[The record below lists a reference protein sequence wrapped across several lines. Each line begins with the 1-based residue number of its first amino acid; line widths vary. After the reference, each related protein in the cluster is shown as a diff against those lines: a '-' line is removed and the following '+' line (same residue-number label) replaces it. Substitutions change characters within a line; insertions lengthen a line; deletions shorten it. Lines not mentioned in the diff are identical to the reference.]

1 VRDLGAVLR
10 LGHRPDRDKRM
21 TTHIGLTARAFGLE
35 KMYMPDLNH
44 DIKNSL
50 EDVADRFGGDF
61 QVEEKKN
68 WKGLIEE
75 WEGET
80 IHLTMYGE
88 DIERFFAENEVKNPL
103 VIVGSKKIPRKV
115 YDIADYNVAV
125 GAQPHSEV
133 ASLAVFLD
141 RYNNRSI
148 PGLSDGEMSI
158 LPSESEKRVL
168 DHSKVPTADDCFRF
182 IRKNGMDDDLLSHTM
197 SVLDRALH
205 LQNSNGGN
213 LRLVIAGALL
223 HDVGRTITHGV
234 DHGIEGARFIRE
246 QGWDEELAKIV
257 ERHIGGGITKRE
269 AEEVGLPPKN
279 YVPKTLEEKIVC
291 HADNTAGGKER
302 FQQLIERTE
311 EAGYEESADRMREL
325 AEEFQETL

>member
-1 VRDLGAVLR
+1 VRYLGAVLR

-21 TTHIGLTARAFGLE
+21 TTHVGLTARAFGLDR
-35 KMYMPDLNH
+35 MYMPDLN
-44 DIKNSL
+44 DEIKDSL
-50 EDVADRFGGDF
+50 EDVADRFGGGF
-61 QVEEKKN
+61 SVEEKKD
-68 WKGLIEE
+68 WEALIKE
-75 WEGET
+75 WDGET

-88 DIERFFAENEVKNPL
+88 DIGRFFEKNKIENPL
-103 VIVGSKKIPRKV
+103 IIVGSEKVPRRV
-115 YDIADYNVAV
+115 YDIADHNVAV

-148 PGLSDGEMSI
+148 HGLAGGDISV
-158 LPSESEKRVL
+158 LPSKSEKRVL
-168 DHSKVPTADDCFRF
+168 DHSKVPTADKCFRF
-182 IRKNGMDDDLLSHTM
+182 ARERGMDDDLLTHTM

-223 HDVGRTITHGV
+223 HDVGRTVTHGV
-234 DHGIEGARFIRE
+234 DHGIEGACLIRD

-257 ERHIGGGITKRE
+257 ERHIGGGITKKE
-269 AEEVGLPPKN
+269 AEKEGLPPKD
-279 YVPKTLEEKIVC
+279 YVPETLEEKIVC

-302 FQQLIERTE
+302 FKQQLERTE
-311 EAGYEESADRMREL
+311 EVGYIESANRMREL
-325 AEEFQETL
+325 AEEFEEDL

>member
-1 VRDLGAVLR
+1 LGAVLR

-21 TTHIGLTARAFGLE
+21 TTHVGLTARAFGIDR
-35 KMYMPDLNH
+35 MYMPDVNH
-44 DIKNSL
+44 EIKDSL

-61 QVEEKKN
+61 SVDEKKD
-68 WKGLIEE
+68 WEALIKE

-88 DIERFFAENEVKNPL
+88 DIGGFFQKNKIKDPL
-103 VIVGSKKIPRKV
+103 IIVGSKKVPRKV
-115 YDIADYNVAV
+115 YDMADHNVAV

-148 PGLSDGEMSI
+148 PGLAGGDISI

-168 DHSKVPTADDCFRF
+168 DHSKLPTADECFRF
-182 IRKNGMDDDLLSHTM
+182 ARENGMDDDLLSHTM

-223 HDVGRTITHGV
+223 HDVGRTVTHGV
-234 DHGIEGARFIRE
+234 EHGVEGSRLIRD

-257 ERHIGGGITKRE
+257 ERHIGGGITKKE
-269 AEEVGLPPKN
+269 AEKEGLPPKD
-279 YVPKTLEEKIVC
+279 YVPQTLEEKIVC

-302 FQQLIERTE
+302 FKQQLKRTE
-311 EAGYEESADRMREL
+311 EAGYTDSAKRMRGL
-325 AEEFQETL
+325 AEELEEHL